1 MQHIC
6 RGIMKEIKF
15 FNDREEISTM
25 YVIGED
31 VNLILASYID
41 KRKAKNIIIL
51 TKMDDEVCMSMISKT
66 KEGVY
71 VVDMLSIVLFTKN

>member
-1 MQHIC
+1 
-6 RGIMKEIKF
+6 MKEIKF